1 MNIPLLNL
9 KAQYLTIKDEIK
21 QAMDEVLES
30 QHFILGPKVAGLETE
45 IAGYSECRYAL
56 GVSSGTDAILLAL
69 MALGIGP
76 GDCVITTTYTFFAT
90 AGCIA
95 RLGARPVFVDI
106 EPETFNIS
114 PDKLEALLQSIPTNE
129 LAHVKAVIPVHL
141 FGQMANMDKIVPICK
156 KYGLRII
163 EDAAQAIG
171 AECMY
176 EEMKRKA
183 GSIGN
188 IGCFSFF
195 PSKNLGGIGD
205 GGMVVT
211 NDESLY
217 ERMKILRS
225 HGSQPKYHHKYVGG
239 NFRLDEIQAAVLSV
253 KLKYLD
259 GWTEKRQQN
268 AAIYDRL
275 LHEIAMSAIHTPET
289 SPGNKHIYNQY
300 CIKTQKRDALKAYL
314 AENGVGTEVYYPVP
328 MHLQECFAYLGYT
341 AGQFPE
347 SEIAAH
353 CSLALPIY
361 PEMSREG
368 LEYVA
373 GLIKE
378 FVKRQPG

>member
-1 MNIPLLNL
+1 MNIPLLDL

-21 QAMDEVLES
+21 QAVDEVLEA
-30 QHFILGPKVAGLETE
+30 QHFILGPKVAKLETG
-45 IAGYSECRYAL
+45 IAEYSGCRYAL

-76 GDCVITTTYTFFAT
+76 GDSVITTAYTFFAT

-95 RLGARPVFVDI
+95 RVGARPVFVDI
-106 EPETFNIS
+106 KPETFNID
-114 PDKLEALLQSIPTNE
+114 PDGLEALLQSIPTNE

-141 FGQMANMDKIVPICK
+141 FGQMADMDKIVPICK

-171 AECMY
+171 AECMH
-176 EEMKRKA
+176 EGMKRKA
-183 GSIGN
+183 GSIGD

-217 ERMKILRS
+217 ERMKLLRS

-239 NFRLDEIQAAVLSV
+239 NFRLDEVQAAVLIV
-253 KLKYLD
+253 KLKYLEA
-259 GWTEKRQQN
+259 WTEKRQQN
-268 AAIYDRL
+268 AAVYVKL
-275 LHEIAMSAIHTPET
+275 LYEITWNAIHTPRT

-314 AENGVGTEVYYPVP
+314 SENGVSTEVYYPVP
-328 MHLQECFAYLGYT
+328 MHLQECFAYLGYR

-347 SEIAAH
+347 AENAANS
-353 CSLALPIY
+353 SLALPIY
-361 PEMSREG
+361 PEMSAEE

-373 GLIKE
+373 GLVTS
-378 FVKRQPG
+378 FSFAG